1 MRADIS
7 LMPNDDDRS
16 REIRSPQGQSPQ
28 GGSPLE
34 LSIRADPA
42 LDAAG
47 WVRRHMV
54 DPARAKETT
63 ELYQSLGF
71 EVLSRNLTPDDFGP
85 QCSAC
90 AADACRAYVLIY
102 TRRKPRQDRGGQQPP
117 QGTIQ

>member
-1 MRADIS
+1 MRSDIS
-7 LMPNDDDRS
+7 LMQSDDDRS
-16 REIRSPQGQSPQ
+16 PNDRSPE

-54 DPARAKETT
+54 DPARAKETS
-63 ELYQSLGF
+63 ELYRSLGF
-71 EVLSRNLTPDDFGP
+71 EVLSRNLTPEDFGP
-85 QCSAC
+85 ACSAC

-102 TRRKPRQDRGGQQPP
+102 TRRKPQEDKDRHQPP